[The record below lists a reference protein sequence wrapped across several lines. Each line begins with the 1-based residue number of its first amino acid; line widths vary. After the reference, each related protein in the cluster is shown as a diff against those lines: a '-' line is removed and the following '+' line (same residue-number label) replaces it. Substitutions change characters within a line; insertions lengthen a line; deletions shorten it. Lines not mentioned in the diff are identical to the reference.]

1 MNRPTLH
8 RAIYLDEAERALQ
21 SDAWL
26 EVDALL
32 AKFRQH
38 DTSGCA
44 VVEDEPHQLSNLQ
57 VFVIVVI
64 WCAAMYGT
72 GWLAGFVP

>member
-1 MNRPTLH
+1 MNRPTVH

-32 AKFRQH
+32 ARFRQH

-44 VVEDEPHQLSNLQ
+44 VVEDEPRWTLIDKALAGLLIAIG
-57 VFVIVVI
+57 VF
-64 WCAAMYGT
+64 AM
-72 GWLAGFVP
+72 WLAGWV